1 MKEGQMISALFAF
14 VKRNA
19 FKLAVIAIL
28 LFIAGRKEFSFSI
41 NMNAPKRQ
49 PVRTETKTKESFTEK
64 IEPHQQAA
72 VTDRLELPK
81 LWGNNHPEAE
91 KPVIQQEEE
100 DTPVKAY
107 IRRFSHVAQAEQ
119 VKFGIPASIILAN
132 SLYQSQAGQKEFSKK
147 GNNHFGLP
155 CTEDWLGESGQYQTE
170 CLRHYE
176 NAWTSFRD
184 HSFFITTG
192 RFASLTKLKNKSYKT
207 WAKNLEKSGFRNQPG
222 LADELIRIIQKYQL
236 DRLD

>member
-1 MKEGQMISALFAF
+1 MISLLLAYI
-14 VKRNA
+14 KRNA
-19 FKLAVIAIL
+19 FKIAIIAIL
-28 LFIAGRKEFSFSI
+28 LFVAVRKEFSFSI

-49 PVRTETKTKESFTEK
+49 PVRTETKTRESFTEK
-64 IEPHQQAA
+64 VEPHQQAA

-81 LWGNNHPEAE
+81 LWGNNHSEEE
-91 KPVIQQEEE
+91 KPEIQPEEA
-100 DTPVKAY
+100 DAPVKAY

-132 SLYQSQAGQKEFSKK
+132 SLYQSQAGQKEYSKK

-155 CTEDWLGESGQYQTE
+155 CTEDWLGESGQYQGD

-192 RFASLTKLKNKSYKT
+192 RFASLNQLRNKSYKV
-207 WAKNLEKSGFRNQPG
+207 WAKSLEKSGFRDQPG
-222 LADELIRIIQKYQL
+222 LAEELIRIIQKYQL